1 MFQNFTNFIQ
11 LIMNIRVYIT
21 IIGISIFSF
30 FPVQSQDQNI
40 NYKDSLTKK
49 LFSIKKDYSKRIFQS
64 TYYTIQ
70 IYYGN
75 LQEADSIYN
84 DFTEKYTDIKSDLI
98 FETPNYK
105 VRVGEYKDINIASQN
120 LEKIRKIYPGSFII
134 KLSDL

>member
-21 IIGISIFSF
+21 IIGISLLSF
-30 FPVQSQDQNI
+30 FPVQSQDQNV

-84 DFTEKYTDIKSDLI
+84 DFTEKYNDIKSDLI

-105 VRVGEYKDINIASQN
+105 VRVGEYKDINVASQN

-134 KLSDL
+134 KLSEL

>member
-21 IIGISIFSF
+21 IIGISLLSF
-30 FPVQSQDQNI
+30 FPVQSQDQNV

-84 DFTEKYTDIKSDLI
+84 DFTEKYNDIKSDLI

-105 VRVGEYKDINIASQN
+105 VRVGEFKDINIASQN

>member
-21 IIGISIFSF
+21 IIGISLLSF
-30 FPVQSQDQNI
+30 FPVQSQDQNV

-84 DFTEKYTDIKSDLI
+84 DFTEKYNDIKSDLI

-134 KLSDL
+134 KLSEL

>member
-21 IIGISIFSF
+21 IIGISLLSF
-30 FPVQSQDQNI
+30 FPVQSQDQNV

-105 VRVGEYKDINIASQN
+105 VRVGEYKDINVASQN

-134 KLSDL
+134 KLSEL

>member
-21 IIGISIFSF
+21 IIWISLLSF
-30 FPVQSQDQNI
+30 FPVQSQDQNV

-84 DFTEKYTDIKSDLI
+84 DFTKKYNDIKSDLI

>member
-1 MFQNFTNFIQ
+1 
-11 LIMNIRVYIT
+11 MNIRVYIT
-21 IIGISIFSF
+21 IIGISLLSF
-30 FPVQSQDQNI
+30 FPVQSQDQNV

-84 DFTEKYTDIKSDLI
+84 DFTEKYNDIKSDLI

-134 KLSDL
+134 KLLDL